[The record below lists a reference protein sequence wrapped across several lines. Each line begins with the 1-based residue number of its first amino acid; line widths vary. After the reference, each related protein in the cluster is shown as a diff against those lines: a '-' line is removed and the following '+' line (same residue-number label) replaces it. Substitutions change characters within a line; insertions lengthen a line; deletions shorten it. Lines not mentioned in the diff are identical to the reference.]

1 MEFTMTV
8 DVTESDII
16 EAMDINGL
24 TREEAIWR
32 ISNNLYMGLSCID
45 AMLHRDLGI
54 ESTESFVHKSADA
67 EYGDHSPS
75 EKDFPIEV
83 IEHQA
88 EMHDLPCSDTLIQF
102 AKACW
107 AECAWKNNIKTN

>member
-1 MEFTMTV
+1 MKFNITIEV
-8 DVTESDII
+8 DDSDIT
-16 EAMDINGL
+16 EAMDINAL
-24 TREEAIWR
+24 TMEQTITR
-32 ISNNLYMGLSCID
+32 INNNLYMGLSCID

-54 ESTESFVHKSADA
+54 ESTESFVHKSADT

-75 EKDFPIEV
+75 EKDFPVEV

-107 AECAWKNNIKTN
+107 TECAWKNNIKTN

>member
-1 MEFTMTV
+1 MTV
-8 DVTESDII
+8 DIDLVSIAD
-16 EAMDINGL
+16 AMRDNNL
-24 TREEAIWR
+24 SLEDVKHR
-32 ISNNLYMGLSCID
+32 IGNNLYMGLSCID
-45 AMLHRDLGI
+45 AMLNRDLGI
-54 ESTESFVHKSADA
+54 ESTESFVHKSADT

-75 EKDFPIEV
+75 EKDFPMEV

-88 EMHDLPCSDTLIQF
+88 KMHDLPCSDTLIQF